1 MLNRKKGIRSVE
13 AEGFYH
19 GTQETAPGAMQ
30 AELDAHFNGSQE
42 KVQEDAIVPL
52 KHLEARV
59 ATLKRHSTSA
69 EDHWQTLETE
79 TKGMPPEI
87 AMPLLAS
94 ILASLAIGGE
104 AVLLAPVMDGFGIG
118 ERLWQFFTACVL
130 VLVSSGLLELSI
142 RQMRPTKEDDHDENK
157 TTKLPEKRDR
167 YNKAALVTT
176 ILLTTFAF
184 TFVFVLGWWRA
195 EEMIY
200 ASSLVQGAWGS
211 FLGQN
216 QTLTRVCVILLTLG
230 LPTFAAIAFD
240 WGFTHLRYAWEWR
253 KAKRAFWKFSKQ
265 LDETQKKLEGDIEKR
280 DRQIAALEEQKKEWT
295 NAYLENHEVGRIVG
309 AQRQPLWQIL
319 VKIAAVT
326 LLVLTGCFVLDP
338 VIAGFIKSARLLI
351 YLFVT
356 LALSGIYTYYAL
368 NAWDRPTP
376 LQLYKQRAIKW
387 RVANQTPSLNKTVV
401 GVERGSRST
410 QLKEGQAAS

>member
-30 AELDAHFNGSQE
+30 AELDAYFNGSQE
-42 KVQEDAIVPL
+42 KVQENAITPL
-52 KHLEARV
+52 KLLEARV
-59 ATLKRHSTSA
+59 ETLKRHSISA

-87 AMPLLAS
+87 TMPLLAI

-142 RQMRPTKEDDHDENK
+142 RQMRPTEENNPDENK
-157 TTKLPEKRDR
+157 TAKLQEMRER
-167 YNKAALVTT
+167 YNKAALVLT

-200 ASSLVQGAWGS
+200 ASGLVQGAWGS

-216 QTLTRVCVILLTLG
+216 QMLTRVCVILLTLG

-240 WGFTHLRYAWEWR
+240 WGFAHLRYAWEWR
-253 KAKRAFWKFSKQ
+253 KAKRAFWKLSTQ
-265 LDETQKKLEGDIEKR
+265 LDVTEKKLEGDIEKR

-319 VKIAAVT
+319 VKVAAVT
-326 LLVLTGCFVLDP
+326 LLVITGCFVLDP
-338 VIAGFIKSARLLI
+338 LIIGFVTSGRLLI
-351 YLFVT
+351 YLLIT
-356 LALSGIYTYYAL
+356 LALTGIYAYYAL
-368 NAWDRPTP
+368 NAWDRPKP

-387 RVANQTPSLNKTVV
+387 RVENQEPSLNKTVAK
-401 GVERGSRST
+401 VERT
-410 QLKEGQAAS
+410 QATQFKEGKAAS

>member
-19 GTQETAPGAMQ
+19 GTQGTAPGAMQ
-30 AELDAHFNGSQE
+30 AELEAHFKGSQE
-42 KVQEDAIVPL
+42 KIQEDTISPL
-52 KHLEARV
+52 KHLEATV
-59 ATLKRHSTSA
+59 EVLKRRSSSA
-69 EDHWQTLETE
+69 GNHWQTLETE

-87 AMPLLAS
+87 IMPFLAI

-142 RQMRPTKEDDHDENK
+142 RQMRPTEEDNHENK
-157 TTKLPEKRDR
+157 TVKSQEKREA

-200 ASSLVQGAWGS
+200 ASGLVQGAWAS
-211 FLGQN
+211 FLSQN
-216 QTLTRVCVILLTLG
+216 QMLTRVCVILLTLG

-240 WGFTHLRYAWEWR
+240 WGFAKLRYAWEWR
-253 KAKRAFWKFSKQ
+253 KAKRAFWRLSTN
-265 LDETQKKLEGDIEKR
+265 LDVTEKKLEGDIEKR
-280 DRQIAALEEQKKEWT
+280 DRQIAALDEQKKEWIS
-295 NAYLENHEVGRIVG
+295 AYLENHEVGRIVG
-309 AQRQPLWQIL
+309 AQRQPLWQIWL
-319 VKIAAVT
+319 KIAAVT
-326 LLVLTGCFVLDP
+326 LLVLASCFVLDP
-338 VIAGFIKSARLLI
+338 LVAGFINSGRLLI
-351 YLFVT
+351 YLLIT
-356 LALSGIYTYYAL
+356 LALSGIYAYYAL
-368 NAWDRPTP
+368 SAWDRPKP

-387 RVANQTPSLNKTVV
+387 REVS
-401 GVERGSRST
+401 
-410 QLKEGQAAS
+410 